1 MESIFKICI
10 RTIFLIEDKK
20 SIKAINCGKKGW
32 RISWVIGNTL
42 EKLVTRFLCT
52 YAALADKQRK

>member
-20 SIKAINCGKKGW
+20 SIKAIKKAE
-32 RISWVIGNTL
+32 V
-42 EKLVTRFLCT
+42 
-52 YAALADKQRK
+52 LAE